1 MNYTA
6 EYSLKPNGV
15 SKGLHFI
22 EETLKEFHVR
32 KRDLLEA
39 LLISEETMLLL
50 SEHAPEDG
58 SIKITVTRRMGV
70 PRIRL
75 VIPGTPASLD
85 EHLGTVSIDQ
95 LGGETENAIRS
106 VMLRSYADS
115 IKYRH
120 TEISETIVHSILL
133 KGRKLW
139 LL

>member
-75 VIPGTPASLD
+75 VIPGTPVSLD
-85 EHLGTVSIDQ
+85 EHLATVSVDQ
-95 LGGETENAIRS
+95 LGGEAENAIRS